1 MNLDAGDL
9 DNAVQARIRARRLG
23 VEDYER
29 PVERKK
35 ISEHGLGRMLIHAS
49 PGLRAAPRSG
59 PSLALVFVVVIPLL
73 PRVTGMKMENAWG
86 RGSRGMI
93 RCTARLSR
101 RLRARERQLLERLPG
116 TIIQGGSEVVH
127 ECLPDEVEDWQS
139 LLSDVLRGD
148 AA

>member
-1 MNLDAGDL
+1 VL
-9 DNAVQARIRARRLG
+9 
-23 VEDYER
+23 
-29 PVERKK
+29 
-35 ISEHGLGRMLIHAS
+35 
-49 PGLRAAPRSG
+49 
-59 PSLALVFVVVIPLL
+59 IPLL

-101 RLRARERQLLERLPG
+101 PLRARERQLLERLPG
-116 TIIQGGSEVVH
+116 TIIQGRSEVVH